1 VSESIND
8 EIVSSI
14 NQLAKTLIQQNK
26 TVAVAESCTG
36 GWLSKVLTDL
46 PGSSHWFLGGVVSYS
61 NEAKQHFLNVNKG
74 DIDQYGAVSQSV
86 AEQMVKGVEAGF
98 KSSISLSVTGVAGPS
113 GGTVDKPVGLVW
125 FAVKATD
132 MPVSSV
138 MKNFIGDREQVRQKA
153 VLTALTLLIDQLTT

>member
-1 VSESIND
+1 
-8 EIVSSI
+8 
-14 NQLAKTLIQQNK
+14 
-26 TVAVAESCTG
+26 
-36 GWLSKVLTDL
+36 
-46 PGSSHWFLGGVVSYS
+46 
-61 NEAKQHFLNVNKG
+61 
-74 DIDQYGAVSQSV
+74 
-86 AEQMVKGVEAGF
+86 M
-98 KSSISLSVTGVAGPS
+98 TGVAGPS